1 MSRKKKKIN
10 LSLYR
15 PLFDG
20 SYMPLGTKI
29 KRLEALL
36 EIVENLLIEK
46 VELQK
51 VYDNLEQKLK
61 KQEQEEVASLSP
73 D

>member
-1 MSRKKKKIN
+1 MPKKKKKIN
-10 LSLYR
+10 LSLYK

-51 VYDNLEQKLK
+51 IHDNLEQKLK
-61 KQEQEEVASLSP
+61 KQDEGKENEIA
-73 D
+73 

>member
-1 MSRKKKKIN
+1 MAKKNKKIN
-10 LSLYR
+10 LSLYE

-36 EIVENLLIEK
+36 EIVENLLIKK

-51 VYDNLEQKLK
+51 IHDDLEHKLK
-61 KQEQEEVASLSP
+61 KQDEGKENENA
-73 D
+73 